1 MTKLKEIRLQAN
13 LSCSDMSKRL
23 HISKT
28 HYWQIEQKRRR
39 LYYDMALRISYIFG
53 MKPDSLFYEDYDH

>member
-1 MTKLKEIRLQAN
+1 MTKLRKIRLQTN
-13 LSCSDMSKRL
+13 LSCNDMSKRL

-39 LYYDMALRISYIFG
+39 LYYDMALRISDIFG
-53 MKPDSLFYEDYDH
+53 IKPDSLFYEDYKR